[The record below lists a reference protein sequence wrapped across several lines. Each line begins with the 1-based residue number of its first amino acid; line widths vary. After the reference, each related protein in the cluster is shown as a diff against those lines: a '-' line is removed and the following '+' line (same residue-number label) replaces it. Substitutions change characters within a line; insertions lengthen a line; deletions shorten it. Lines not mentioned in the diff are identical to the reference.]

1 MKNFIAAIAA
11 SVALIAIAAPASAG
25 YTSPNSSKVQQALQ
39 NGVP

>member
-1 MKNFIAAIAA
+1 MKTLIAALAISIGFVA
-11 SVALIAIAAPASAG
+11 VALPASAG